1 MNKTKHSVDTIKVQ
15 SAKIAM
21 KNLLSKIPSSCS
33 FNFTAHNALF
43 VQTFQ
48 AMTGKTPLRADWAAT
63 HHNPPLLMMLVTSP
77 IFGLWQHCFV
87 DLNQLL
93 ISCKPSGA
101 FMRNLITLI
110 ISSSSTNVDR

>member
-1 MNKTKHSVDTIKVQ
+1 MDKTKHSVDTIKVQ

-48 AMTGKTPLRADWAAT
+48 AMTGKTALRADWAAT
-63 HHNPPLLMMLVTSP
+63 HHNPPLLM
-77 IFGLWQHCFV
+77 IKHCFV

-101 FMRNLITLI
+101 FMRNLIT
-110 ISSSSTNVDR
+110 SSSSTNVDR

>member
-1 MNKTKHSVDTIKVQ
+1 MEKTKQNSVDTIKVQ

-48 AMTGKTPLRADWAAT
+48 AMTGKTPQSRLGSHPSQSAPLNDAGDLSNLWSAAT
-63 HHNPPLLMMLVTSP
+63 LFRGFESIADLL
-77 IFGLWQHCFV
+77 
-87 DLNQLL
+87 
-93 ISCKPSGA
+93 
-101 FMRNLITLI
+101 
-110 ISSSSTNVDR
+110 

>member
-1 MNKTKHSVDTIKVQ
+1 MDTIKVQ

-21 KNLLSKIPSSCS
+21 KNLLSKIPSSS

-63 HHNPPLLMMLVTSP
+63 HHNPPLLMMLVTCP
-77 IFGLWQHCFV
+77 IFGLRQHCFV

-101 FMRNLITLI
+101 FDNF
-110 ISSSSTNVDR
+110 NYFKQFYKCG

>member
-1 MNKTKHSVDTIKVQ
+1 MEKTKHSVDTIKVQ

-48 AMTGKTPLRADWAAT
+48 AMTGKNRTESRLGSHPSQSAPLNDAGDLSNLWSAAT
-63 HHNPPLLMMLVTSP
+63 LFRGFESIADLL
-77 IFGLWQHCFV
+77 
-87 DLNQLL
+87 
-93 ISCKPSGA
+93 
-101 FMRNLITLI
+101 
-110 ISSSSTNVDR
+110 

>member
-1 MNKTKHSVDTIKVQ
+1 MDTIKVQ

-21 KNLLSKIPSSCS
+21 KNLLSKIPSSS

-63 HHNPPLLMMLVTSP
+63 PLNDAGDLSN
-77 IFGLWQHCFV
+77 LWSAATLFRGFESIA
-87 DLNQLL
+87 DLL
-93 ISCKPSGA
+93 
-101 FMRNLITLI
+101 
-110 ISSSSTNVDR
+110 